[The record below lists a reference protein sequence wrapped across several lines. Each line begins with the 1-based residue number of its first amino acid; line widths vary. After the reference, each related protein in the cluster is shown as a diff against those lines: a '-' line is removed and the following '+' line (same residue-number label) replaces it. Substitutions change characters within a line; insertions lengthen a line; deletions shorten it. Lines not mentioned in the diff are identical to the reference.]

1 MKLLLDSHVLLWAI
15 DQPSMLSAAVRKA
28 IQDEANE
35 LYVSVASSWE
45 IMLQAQAGK
54 LHLPAEDDFLLQ
66 HLQALG
72 VKQYLPVSLAHVLRV
87 GRLPLHH
94 KDPFDRIL
102 IAQAITE
109 RLTLIS
115 KDAVFQRYPV
125 AVRWRRM

>member
-1 MKLLLDSHVLLWAI
+1 VKLLLDSHVLLWAI
-15 DQPSMLSAAVRKA
+15 DRPNMLSSAVRKA

-35 LYVSVASSWE
+35 LYVSVASIWE
-45 IMLQAQAGK
+45 IMLKVQAGR
-54 LHLPAEDDFLLQ
+54 LNLPAEDDFLSR

-115 KDAVFQRYPV
+115 KDAVFQRYAV
-125 AVRWRRM
+125 EVRWRRL